1 MDRRCRGANAAGQ
14 RCDAKPV
21 RPSGWC
27 YWHDPALET
36 ERTEGRRQGG
46 KSRSNQ
52 ARARKQLPT
61 NVMTMQEVQGLL
73 GVAFKGVLAGRLEPN
88 IGTALASI
96 AKSMVAVA
104 GVAEIEEQIAELR
117 RLVDGRVS

>member
-1 MDRRCRGANAAGQ
+1 MDNQCKGANATGQ

-27 YWHDPALET
+27 YWHDPALEAQ
-36 ERTEGRRQGG
+36 RSEGRRRGG
-46 KSRSNQ
+46 AARSNK
-52 ARARKQLPT
+52 ARAKKQLPD
-61 NVMTMQEVQGLL
+61 NVLTLQEVQGLL

>member
-1 MDRRCRGANAAGQ
+1 MDRRCRGANTADQ

-61 NVMTMQEVQGLL
+61 NAMTMQEVQALL
-73 GVAFKGVLAGRLEPN
+73 GVTFKGVLTGKIEPGV
-88 IGTALASI
+88 GTACANI
-96 AKSMVAVA
+96 ARAMTQVA

-117 RLVDGRVS
+117 QMIDGRAS

>member
-1 MDRRCRGANAAGQ
+1 MCA
-14 RCDAKPV
+14 
-21 RPSGWC
+21 
-27 YWHDPALET
+27 WHDPQLAT
-36 ERTEGRRQGG
+36 ERAAWRQKGG
-46 KSRSNQ
+46 QSRSNK
-52 ARARKQLPT
+52 ARAKKQLPD
-61 NVMTMQEVQGLL
+61 NVLTLQEVQGLL